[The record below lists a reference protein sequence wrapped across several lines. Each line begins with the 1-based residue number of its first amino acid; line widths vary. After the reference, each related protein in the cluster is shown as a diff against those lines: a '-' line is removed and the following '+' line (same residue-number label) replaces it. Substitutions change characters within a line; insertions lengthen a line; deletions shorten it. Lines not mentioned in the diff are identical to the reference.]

1 MVSQLQFQ
9 QQLKDNPQQ
18 PKDNQQPL
26 KQQPNQQVKDNQ
38 DKTGWTTP
46 DKQGNQETDKYKQDI
61 IPETHPQKQI
71 LMYLIP
77 WISTEICNP
86 EL

>member
-38 DKTGWTTP
+38 DKIGWTIP
-46 DKQGNQETDKYKQDI
+46 DKQGKQETDKYK
-61 IPETHPQKQI
+61 
-71 LMYLIP
+71 
-77 WISTEICNP
+77 
-86 EL
+86 